1 MQHLTEYL
9 PMVTLSRLVTCHCIA
24 ASVTHVTRGHG
35 AAPEV
40 TIRGPRG
47 QGASTARTSS
57 QLPVRGGPGH
67 NVTNSQDL
75 LVVRILLRVLI
86 KINVDNVCQGQVI
99 SGQCCSL
106 QYCPPCNVTGP
117 PCRVQTA
124 VCPGRS
130 PGRSPEPETPG
141 GEQRA
146 GRGHGDGYTEFDAD
160 TNLIGSIPQPFCC
173 HFPCCLDFC
182 NLRQIL

>member
-1 MQHLTEYL
+1 MSR
-9 PMVTLSRLVTCHCIA
+9 VTVLQPLSRMSREVTGPPRRSRSEGPVHREPAQPAPA
-24 ASVTHVTRGHG
+24 ASYQSGADPVTMLRYK
-35 AAPEV
+35 
-40 TIRGPRG
+40 
-47 QGASTARTSS
+47 
-57 QLPVRGGPGH
+57 LPGTFGCEA
-67 NVTNSQDL
+67 L
-75 LVVRILLRVLI
+75 IKWVLI
-86 KINVDNVCQGQVI
+86 KSPRNVDNVCQGHVI

-146 GRGHGDGYTEFDAD
+146 GRGHAD
-160 TNLIGSIPQPFCC
+160 
-173 HFPCCLDFC
+173 LDV
-182 NLRQIL
+182 

>member
-1 MQHLTEYL
+1 MSR
-9 PMVTLSRLVTCHCIA
+9 VTVLQPLSRMSREVTGPARRSRSEGPGVREPAQPAPA
-24 ASVTHVTRGHG
+24 ASYQSGADPVTMLQTSTPMNFCKGFL
-35 AAPEV
+35 
-40 TIRGPRG
+40 ISPR
-47 QGASTARTSS
+47 
-57 QLPVRGGPGH
+57 
-67 NVTNSQDL
+67 
-75 LVVRILLRVLI
+75 
-86 KINVDNVCQGQVI
+86 NVDNVCQGHVI

-146 GRGHGDGYTEFDAD
+146 GRGHAD
-160 TNLIGSIPQPFCC
+160 V
-173 HFPCCLDFC
+173 
-182 NLRQIL
+182 